1 METDMTSV
9 TGMKCGGCTTKLS
22 NALRSSPGVCDV
34 QISLASG
41 EVSVRYDEHL
51 TSPKLLN
58 AVITRTGF
66 GVAGIAATNGHDA
79 RPDCCG

>member
-1 METDMTSV
+1 MSV

-22 NALRSSPGVCDV
+22 VALNAAAGVTDV

-41 EVSVRYDEHL
+41 EVSVRYDEQL
-51 TSPKLLN
+51 TTPERLN
-58 AVITRTGF
+58 AVVIGTGF
-66 GVAGIAATNGHDA
+66 GVAGVAATSGHDP